1 MTSISQPSMHLSIE
15 DEITPFETS
24 KGEQLKVRAKKKK
37 GKGHSATRSEKKKK
51 EKGKQFFV

>member
-1 MTSISQPSMHLSIE
+1 MTSISQPSMHFSIE

-37 GKGHSATRSEKKKK
+37 GKRPFSNAI
-51 EKGKQFFV
+51 